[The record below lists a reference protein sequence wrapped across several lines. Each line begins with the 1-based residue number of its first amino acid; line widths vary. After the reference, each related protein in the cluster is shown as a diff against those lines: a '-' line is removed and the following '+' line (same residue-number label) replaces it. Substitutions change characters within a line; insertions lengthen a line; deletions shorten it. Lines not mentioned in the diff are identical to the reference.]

1 MGENPQESFND
12 IYLLLSSDKTFL
24 FLRQVGPNF
33 GVMFHRDQ
41 KTLKC
46 SPSPVQVSHEC
57 PYFSSLHQ
65 FLL

>member
-46 SPSPVQVSHEC
+46 SPSPVQVSH
-57 PYFSSLHQ
+57 
-65 FLL
+65 